1 MAAKKNPNNTLPQT
15 VDTDSAPSSSITY
28 ANEVVAI
35 IAGLAANEVEGIAG
49 MCNANGSILGK
60 NRNVTRGV
68 KVEIGTEEAA
78 VDLYVVVEY
87 GVPIQRAAMD
97 AQESVRKAIE
107 SMTGLHVVRVDVHV
121 QSVSFEKE
129 NKALQAGAAS
139 AALEAGDEPEDTVN
153 AAASVPE
160 IPHAASISEAEPVK
174 VPDPVDDLPPEENTP
189 VTKSDIPNPRKKSS
203 KARKPASSVKE
214 PQAGGNETA
223 EQSEG
228 NGQGG

>member
-15 VDTDSAPSSSITY
+15 VETDSAPSSTITY

-139 AALEAGDEPEDTVN
+139 AALEAGTESDSAPADDSGEETVRTDPV
-153 AAASVPE
+153 AE
-160 IPHAASISEAEPVK
+160 KEPVK
-174 VPDPVDDLPPEENTP
+174 VSEPTSDMPADETP
-189 VTKSDIPNPRKKSS
+189 AVKNETQNPRKKSTRN
-203 KARKPASSVKE
+203 RKTASSAKDT
-214 PQAGGNETA
+214 GA
-223 EQSEG
+223 EDPTEIPDKPEE